1 MGLFSKKK
9 QKVDYD
15 AMFKEQYKSVNQLL
29 QQANNEMDFV
39 IKESILA
46 LVVEKYNELIDLI
59 DKGAAF
65 DKDHFIALKSN
76 AQKQLEDVQAI
87 NKGL

>member
-29 QQANNEMDFV
+29 QQANNEMDYI
-39 IKESILA
+39 IKESILT
-46 LVVEKYNELIDLI
+46 LVVEKYNELIELI
-59 DKGAAF
+59 DQGADF
-65 DKDHFIALKSN
+65 DKNHFIALKN
-76 AQKQLEDVQAI
+76 DAKKQLEDIQAI

>member
-9 QKVDYD
+9 PKIDYD
-15 AMFKEQYKSVNQLL
+15 AIFKEQYKSVNQLL
-29 QQANNEMDFV
+29 QQANNEMDYV

-59 DKGAAF
+59 DQGAAF
-65 DKDHFIALKSN
+65 DKDHFIALKNN
-76 AQKQLEDVQAI
+76 AEKQLADVHAI
-87 NKGL
+87 NKDT